1 MKKQAQLIF
10 ALLKLRR
17 DKNLRGFN
25 MGLRCKIGF
34 HKFKST
40 GIIEKIAVFDI
51 YRPYSMMEKHVC
63 ECCGKEEWREIDE

>member
-1 MKKQAQLIF
+1 
-10 ALLKLRR
+10 
-17 DKNLRGFN
+17 

-51 YRPYSMMEKHVC
+51 YRPYSLMEKSVC
-63 ECCGKEEWREIDE
+63 ECCGEEDIVTGKPP